1 MRPKVL
7 RLVCFFLCLVLVLF
21 VTIRFEVRMVPEID
35 APLVVVFDRRLESG
49 LSFQLDLTGDRYV
62 YSQAFIENNDA
73 LRNKTMLG
81 PEMVRGE
88 GSMNIPH
95 HVILENIAW
104 TETWN
109 CDVLL
114 SQIGIN
120 RRLTSNG
127 CC

>member
-1 MRPKVL
+1 MRPKLL
-7 RLVCFFLCLVLVLF
+7 RLICFFLRLVLF
-21 VTIRFEVRMVPEID
+21 VTIRFEIRMVPEVD

-62 YSQAFIENNDA
+62 YSQAFIENDDA

-104 TETWN
+104 AEAWN

-114 SQIGIN
+114 PEIGIN